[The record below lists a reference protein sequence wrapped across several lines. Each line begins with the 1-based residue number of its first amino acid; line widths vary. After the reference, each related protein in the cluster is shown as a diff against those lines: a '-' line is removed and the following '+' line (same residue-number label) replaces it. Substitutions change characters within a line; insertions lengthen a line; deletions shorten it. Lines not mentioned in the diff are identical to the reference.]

1 MFEGFEKKYVHLLII
16 IKDSLG
22 GFCILVNQLLTD
34 S

>member
-22 GFCILVNQLLTD
+22 VLVILANQLLAD